1 MPNKKPRRTAERI
14 LDVTLALF
22 NRFGEPNVSTS
33 QLCGELGI
41 SPGNLFYHHPN
52 RDALVHGLFSR
63 YQASLAEVLGDAPPA
78 AKPDADWPEASPN
91 LQALA
96 ELCEGIART
105 AWTYRFLFRDLSDL
119 VSRHRL
125 LEEQMPP
132 LLRLQAA
139 RLLQAL
145 NEQRWR
151 TPAPDDVT
159 LKLWVGPILATLSGS
174 MGLDGAMDPR
184 ERLRENEDQVC
195 ERAVLRALG
204 LLGHAMQ
211 LLDRHALAQRMAQ
224 AEHLGQDP
232 WWLMSPQG

>member
-1 MPNKKPRRTAERI
+1 
-14 LDVTLALF
+14 
-22 NRFGEPNVSTS
+22 
-33 QLCGELGI
+33 LCGELGI
-41 SPGNLFYHHPN
+41 SPGNLFYHHPT

-63 YQASLAEVLGDAPPA
+63 YQASLNQVLGDAPHA
-78 AKPDADWPEASPN
+78 ATPDVGWPEASPA

-96 ELCEGIART
+96 DLCKDIART

-132 LLRLQAA
+132 LLRLQAS

-145 NEQRWR
+145 NEQLWR
-151 TPAPDDVT
+151 APVPDEVT

-184 ERLRENEDQVC
+184 ERLRENEAQVC

-204 LLGHAMQ
+204 LLDHALQ
-211 LLDRHALAQRMAQ
+211 PHDHHALAQRMAK
-224 AEHLGQDP
+224 AEHLEKDP
-232 WWLMSPQG
+232 WWLISPQG

>member
-41 SPGNLFYHHPN
+41 SPGNLFYHHPT

-63 YQASLAEVLGDAPPA
+63 YQTALTQVLGDAPQA
-78 AKPDADWPEASPN
+78 ATPDVGWPEASPA

-96 ELCEGIART
+96 ELCEHIAHT

-119 VSRHRL
+119 VSRHRF

-145 NEQRWR
+145 GQQGWQA
-151 TPAPDDVT
+151 PAPDEVS

-204 LLGHAMQ
+204 MLSHALQ
-211 LLDRHALAQRMAQ
+211 PGDHQALAQRMAQ
-224 AEHLGQDP
+224 AEHLEQDP
-232 WWLMSPQG
+232 WWLINPQG